1 MALTRSQLLMGNSSQ
16 GVVLTGQV
24 QGVRQGAGLLIAPDG
39 TISFDSTTATGVLKT
54 NNPSAYNSYIWPTSL
69 GTTGQQL
76 TITVGNIIQWEDPDQ
91 IPWTTKGQLLVGTGP
106 DTAAFLNVGVDGS
119 ILIGDSTTVTG
130 LNYTTNYV
138 PTTGSTSAANLPFGP
153 TGTRPAVPPQ
163 GAIRYNNTTTNLEFY
178 DGTSWEQIASSPV
191 NSFVEQT
198 GSTGSAVMPAGTT
211 AQRNSAPVAGFM
223 RFNDDSDLFEFWNG
237 ASWQSI
243 ASSTTGL
250 FIDKTN
256 PPSGTA
262 SAIIPPGTTAQ
273 QQPSP
278 APGYL
283 RYNTDINDL
292 EFYNGSG
299 WIVAGGVISFSGGTT
314 GLTPSSAAVGS
325 VVLGGTLNLA
335 NGGTGA
341 TTQPAAINNL
351 LPAQAG
357 NVGFYL
363 QTDGTNVSWTAI
375 SGAVTSFSAGTTGL
389 SPAVATT
396 GAIVLGGTLNL
407 ANGGTGATTQPT
419 AINNL
424 LPSQGGAA
432 NKFLSTDGTNA
443 LWASSVTAITAGTNL
458 GAPTTGA
465 IITNTGTINLLNDID
480 LGSVNATG
488 TMLGPV
494 AYQTNGTWI
503 RWNATAGTGATTFQ
517 NQRGLGAGGFFFSEI
532 NSDGSLFQPLL
543 DVNTTGTFIQN
554 AAGADAIG
562 LLPTGEF
569 QVGTAGALSSG
580 LNNQV
585 LKSQGA
591 GVNPLWAPSPRIPAP
606 GYADIVYSASQNI
619 SGVIYA
625 NNITVNAG
633 IVLLMTGM
641 VVQFVCTGN
650 VVINGTIIGDEG
662 GSGSRPLFIGVN
674 IGGADTIQQTFTNG
688 YGPGSNRGE
697 VGSPN
702 VYTPA
707 AAVIGSAG
715 GNGAGIQFYAPAST
729 GLFAA
734 ASGASGGTL
743 IITAMGSITM
753 GGSASIQLSGG
764 NAISAAPNVGAT
776 QYVAGGAGGGSGGCL
791 ILHSYGGAITTAGT
805 ISATGGFG
813 SSGVTDTGFYAGGGG
828 GGAGGVI
835 VFQNFGYPFTD
846 GATYNLGGGGP
857 GATLNAGASGGI
869 GGAFGG
875 SFATVGGD
883 PYLPNSSIFAATSG
897 TAGVK
902 LYNQSPFF

>member
-24 QGVRQGAGLLIAPDG
+24 QGVRQGVGVLIAPDG
-39 TISFDSTTATGVLKT
+39 TISFDSATATGVLKT

-91 IPWTTKGQLLVGTGP
+91 IPWTAKGQLLVGTGP

-153 TGTRPAVPPQ
+153 TGTRPPAPPQ

-178 DGTSWEQIASSPV
+178 DGTSWEQIASSPL

-198 GSTGSAVMPAGTT
+198 GSTGSAIMPAGTT

-237 ASWQSI
+237 TSWQSV

-250 FIDKTN
+250 FIAKTN

-278 APGYL
+278 VPGYL

-351 LPAQAG
+351 LPTQAG

-363 QTDGTNVSWTAI
+363 QTDGTNVSWTAV

-389 SPAVATT
+389 SPSVATT

-432 NKFLSTDGTNA
+432 NKFLSSDGTNA

-465 IITNTGTINLLNDID
+465 IITNTGTINLLNDIV

-488 TMLGPV
+488 TMIGPV

-517 NQRGLGAGGFFFSEI
+517 NQRGAGAGGFFFSEI
-532 NSDGSLFQPLL
+532 NNDGSLFQPLL

-580 LNNQV
+580 NFGNILTSYGSGNNA
-585 LKSQGA
+585 KWIANSSQPKTIQPDYTAVSGDLPT
-591 GVNPLWAPSPRIPAP
+591 VIFCNNFTIPSS
-606 GYADIVYSASQNI
+606 V
-619 SGVIYA
+619 V
-625 NNITVNAG
+625 VNALSG
-633 IVLLMTGM
+633 SC
-641 VVQFVCTGN
+641 FVYAQGN
-650 VVINGTIIGDEG
+650 VLIEGDVIFSYLGPAGSNSFGTAVP
-662 GSGSRPLFIGVN
+662 GSGNLLG
-674 IGGADTIQQTFTNG
+674 
-688 YGPGSNRGE
+688 GPGSGINPGNNNSGGTSLSIPSNLY
-697 VGSPN
+697 GSG
-702 VYTPA
+702 
-707 AAVIGSAG
+707 GSAG
-715 GNGAGIQFYAPAST
+715 FILADGTNTNTQTPGGGAA
-729 GLFAA
+729 
-734 ASGASGGTL
+734 
-743 IITAMGSITM
+743 
-753 GGSASIQLSGG
+753 GGSFMVRCLGTITV
-764 NAISAAPNVGAT
+764 SAAPLIYCTGQDAVLPSPAT
-776 QYVAGGAGGGSGGCL
+776 TTAPMGGGGGGSGGCI
-791 ILHSYGGAITTAGT
+791 ILDADGDINLGAGT
-805 ISATGGFG
+805 SWSVAGGNG
-813 SSGVTDTGFYAGGGG
+813 APGANGGAGGGG
-828 GGAGGVI
+828 GGGGVLIVQSRLGSVTGTLPPGFSVGGGAGGA
-835 VFQNFGYPFTD
+835 NTGTS
-846 GATYNLGGGGP
+846 AGGGG
-857 GATLNAGASGGI
+857 GGGFGGD
-869 GGAFGG
+869 GGAGG
-875 SFATVGGD
+875 KSSSPPSVAGSAGLNLSYGS
-883 PYLPNSSIFAATSG
+883 PLPN
-897 TAGVK
+897 
-902 LYNQSPFF
+902 

>member
-54 NNPSAYNSYIWPTSL
+54 NNPSAYNSYIWPTAL

-153 TGTRPAVPPQ
+153 TGTRPSAPPQ

-178 DGTSWEQIASSPV
+178 DGTSWEQIASSSV

-223 RFNDDSDLFEFWNG
+223 RFNDDSDLFEFWDG

-250 FIDKTN
+250 FISKTN

-283 RYNTDINDL
+283 RYNTDSNDL

-325 VVLGGTLNLA
+325 IVLGGTLNLA

-363 QTDGTNVSWTAI
+363 QTDGTNVSWTSF

-389 SPAVATT
+389 NPSVATG
-396 GAIVLGGTLNL
+396 GAIVLSGTLNL

-465 IITNTGTINLLNDID
+465 IITNTGTINLLNDIV

-494 AYQTNGTWI
+494 AYQANGTWI

-517 NQRGLGAGGFFFSEI
+517 NQRGAGAGGFFFSEI
-532 NSDGSLFQPLL
+532 NNDGTLFQPLL

-562 LLPTGEF
+562 LLPTGEC

-580 LNNQV
+580 LSGQV
-585 LKSQGA
+585 LTSQGP
-591 GVNPLWAPSPRIPAP
+591 GVNALWASPTIPSGTIMLFMQAAAP
-606 GYADIVYSASQNI
+606 TGWTQVT
-619 SGVIYA
+619 
-625 NNITVNAG
+625 TVNNAG
-633 IVLLMTGM
+633 IRIVNTAGGGTGGT
-641 VVQFVCTGN
+641 VPFSTLFGPASTYTGTVTITSGQVGDTSLTVAQLAAHSHGASLTGTNALNGLIGANQYAGGFGFAIQGSTSGN
-650 VVINGTIIGDEG
+650 VG
-662 GSGSRPLFIGVN
+662 GSVTIADAGSGDPHTHSLVGV
-674 IGGADTIQQTFTNG
+674 
-688 YGPGSNRGE
+688 
-697 VGSPN
+697 V
-702 VYTPA
+702 
-707 AAVIGSAG
+707 AG
-715 GNGAGIQFYAPAST
+715 GNFTSNFDLQYVDVI
-729 GLFAA
+729 A
-734 ASGASGGTL
+734 ASK
-743 IITAMGSITM
+743 
-753 GGSASIQLSGG
+753 
-764 NAISAAPNVGAT
+764 N
-776 QYVAGGAGGGSGGCL
+776 
-791 ILHSYGGAITTAGT
+791 
-805 ISATGGFG
+805 
-813 SSGVTDTGFYAGGGG
+813 
-828 GGAGGVI
+828 
-835 VFQNFGYPFTD
+835 
-846 GATYNLGGGGP
+846 
-857 GATLNAGASGGI
+857 
-869 GGAFGG
+869 
-875 SFATVGGD
+875 
-883 PYLPNSSIFAATSG
+883 
-897 TAGVK
+897 
-902 LYNQSPFF
+902 